1 MRARDFTG
9 NSLKENGF
17 HGFVHQKPPA
27 AAENVAP
34 RNNALTHQ
42 RLADDMA
49 AFQKAGGRIEVLGN
63 TRSLKKIGSDATD
76 AQSAE
81 SAGAKK

>member
-1 MRARDFTG
+1 MARPTK
-9 NSLKENGF
+9 SLLPP
-17 HGFVHQKPPA
+17 QK
-27 AAENVAP
+27 NAP

-42 RLADDMA
+42 RLAEDMA

-81 SAGAKK
+81 SPGAAKK